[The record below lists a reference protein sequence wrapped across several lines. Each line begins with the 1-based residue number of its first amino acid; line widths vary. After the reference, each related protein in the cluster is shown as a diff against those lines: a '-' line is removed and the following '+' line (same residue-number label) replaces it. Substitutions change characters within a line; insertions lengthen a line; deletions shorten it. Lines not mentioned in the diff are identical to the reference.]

1 MYHPE
6 DPLGLSKSVEG
17 EAAKV
22 RRGWDKKTRRHR
34 LGLKKIPDSYEFP
47 RYRIIYDPK
56 DPEVMIGLEPM

>member
-6 DPLGLSKSVEG
+6 DPLSLSRSVER

-22 RRGWDKKTRRHR
+22 RREWDEKTRRHR
-34 LGLKKIPDSYEFP
+34 LGLKKTLDSYGFP

-56 DPEVMIGLEPM
+56 DPEVMIDLEPV